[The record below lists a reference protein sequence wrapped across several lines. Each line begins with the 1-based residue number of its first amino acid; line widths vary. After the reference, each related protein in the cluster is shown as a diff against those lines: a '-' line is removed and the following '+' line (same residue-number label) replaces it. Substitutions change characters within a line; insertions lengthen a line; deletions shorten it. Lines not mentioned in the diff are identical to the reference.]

1 MSPEWYFEEGSAI
14 RNFTVRDC
22 VFTDNNH
29 PNIVI
34 GASPITGLNG
44 AKPAVSDT
52 PEHTSYDSANILI
65 EGNTFTGYGTTPS
78 VFDWIWPVG
87 PAIVITNASQ
97 VVVRG
102 NTFGPLA
109 KGVPPGTPKI
119 LVMKSKE
126 TTIKDNRDVAR

>member
-1 MSPEWYFEEGSAI
+1 M
-14 RNFTVRDC
+14 RDC

-34 GASPITGLNG
+34 GASPIAGFSG
-44 AKPAVSDT
+44 AQPVVSEA
-52 PEHTSYDSANILI
+52 PEHTSHDSADILI
-65 EGNTFTGYGTTPS
+65 EGNTFAGYGTTPS

-97 VVVRG
+97 VVIRG
-102 NTFGPLA
+102 NSFGPLA

-119 LVMKSKE
+119 LVMKSKA
-126 TTIKDNRDVAR
+126 TTITDNRDVAR